1 MLLNVNTSLQVA
13 KAPKN
18 TVAFQWSI
26 IALSWFL
33 SPTEAVALLP
43 FPLPGVTQEE
53 PVWPR
58 WLLTADTAKVN
69 EQRSLRPQSL
79 GSMCYCCRSGKGI
92 PFMSTGLISRMQ
104 HFMFINIYVR
114 MSCVCV

>member
-79 GSMCYCCRSGKGI
+79 GSMCYCCRRLKWEGNS
-92 PFMSTGLISRMQ
+92 LYVYWV
-104 HFMFINIYVR
+104 NIAHAAFYVH
-114 MSCVCV
+114 